1 MAISSGETVDPPNR
15 QTDSQ
20 ENDDAQD
27 GEPERQVAGPAGC
40 QFHGG
45 FPPVAPE
52 PSFRTL
58 PHRQERLNAQT
69 WPVHQFEFQHTTGGG
84 AAELSIKGVGRD
96 RRVCACAPLSAAPH
110 EKRAAYDGQ
119 TVARA
124 VRAQRK
130 WDVTGSRRTTRRSSP
145 TTRSRP
151 IYGNNMPAD
160 DNRTRIPRPRLLSSD
175 ARATSSR

>member
-1 MAISSGETVDPPNR
+1 MVGMAISSGETVDPPNR
-15 QTDSQ
+15 QTDSR

-69 WPVHQFEFQHTTGGG
+69 WPVHQFGFQHTTGGG

-96 RRVCACAPLSAAPH
+96 RLVCACAPPQR
-110 EKRAAYDGQ
+110 RA
-119 TVARA
+119 TRKTSR
-124 VRAQRK
+124 VR
-130 WDVTGSRRTTRRSSP
+130 WPNRRSRGPSP
-145 TTRSRP
+145 KEV
-151 IYGNNMPAD
+151 
-160 DNRTRIPRPRLLSSD
+160 
-175 ARATSSR
+175 